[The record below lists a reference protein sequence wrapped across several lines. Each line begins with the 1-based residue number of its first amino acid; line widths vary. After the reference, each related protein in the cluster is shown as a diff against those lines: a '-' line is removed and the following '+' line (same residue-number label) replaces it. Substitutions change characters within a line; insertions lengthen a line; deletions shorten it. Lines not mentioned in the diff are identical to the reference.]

1 MSAVPRQAVI
11 LAAGEGR
18 RMGGNVPKPLLRVAG
33 REILY
38 RTFSQ
43 LRALGVERL
52 VLVTQPRFREE
63 FREFLSRH
71 GFEAEIVLNP
81 YPERGN
87 GYSLYLARGA
97 VEGRFVLVMGDHI
110 YSEVFMERAIKGEG
124 LVVDRSPKYVDLNEA
139 TKVVVR
145 EGRVADI
152 GKGLSDPD
160 GYDTGFFVLEE
171 DVFKAA
177 EELAREGD
185 VIELSAV
192 VKRAKAPVHEVSG
205 EFWMDVD
212 TPRDLRRARDILV
225 KLAVKGTGDG
235 LVSRLLNRRIST
247 RISALLV
254 DRVFP
259 WQATWATFGVGIL
272 AAGLNFAS
280 PAAAAV
286 LYQMSSILDGVDGE
300 IARAS
305 LRTSPKGGWI
315 DSILDRYVDISYL
328 LSLALAFGIPASLWP
343 VVALALLGSVLVSYS
358 TERYRGAFG
367 TDMYERVP
375 ALRYLP
381 GKRDER
387 ILLSMALVLA
397 GLVRE
402 LFLVLA
408 LITHLRVALTVLLGS
423 RNAERR

>member
-18 RMGGNVPKPLLRVAG
+18 RMGGNTPKPLLRVAG

-81 YPERGN
+81 HPERGN
-87 GYSLYLARGA
+87 GYSLYLAREA

-171 DVFKAA
+171 DVFEAA

-254 DRVFP
+254 DRVSP

-328 LSLALAFGIPASLWP
+328 LSLALAFGVPASLWP

-367 TDMYERVP
+367 ADMYERVP
-375 ALRYLP
+375 ALSYLP